1 MADNNWTVEGRTF
14 RTQHDYIAGCRD
26 KKKIDQIR
34 SKIDF
39 QNREAVLKLQRE
51 LQKGNIQFDTMIG
64 TDFKDEVDE
73 LAQKLQ
79 SIPIERKK
87 KKSLFHKDVTGKHT
101 SSDPISK
108 KDKRKNVHPEQ
119 ILKDLDDTLKKEV
132 ILEFKK
138 RERYRKA
145 LLALLAVVAAGS
157 LSYFIYYNF
166 NAQQAGVDSTELSDL
181 KGDNRFNAV
190 EVLPE
195 TEHAEPKP
203 IINKYKTLYQ
213 MNKKLIGWVKIADTD
228 IDYPV
233 MQTDNETYYLDHNF
247 EQEKDRN
254 GSIFMDPKCD
264 AMTPSTNLIIYGHNM
279 RSGKMFGT
287 LNRYEKEEYYQEH
300 KMIQFDT
307 IYQEGTYEVMYAFR
321 SQLYKE
327 TDIVFKYYQ
336 FIEAIS
342 EEEFN
347 SNMREMQA
355 ISLYDT
361 GVTASYGDQLL
372 TLSTCDYNEQNGRFV
387 VVAKRVE

>member
-14 RTQHDYIAGCRD
+14 RTQHDYMAGCRD

-34 SKIDF
+34 NKIDF
-39 QNREAVLKLQRE
+39 QNREAVLKLQKE
-51 LQKGNIQFDTMIG
+51 LQKGSIQFDTMIG

-73 LAQKLQ
+73 IVQKLKSTSNVQ
-79 SIPIERKK
+79 SQ
-87 KKSLFHKDVTGKHT
+87 KKSLFHRNTTNKDTAQ
-101 SSDPISK
+101 K
-108 KDKRKNVHPEQ
+108 KETKKNADKVIHPEQ
-119 ILKDLDDTLKKEV
+119 LLQELDDSLKKEV
-132 ILEFKK
+132 IQELKK

-145 LLALLAVVAAGS
+145 LLTLLAVVAVGS
-157 LSYFIYYNF
+157 FSYFIYYNF
-166 NAQQAGVDSTELSDL
+166 NAQQAGVDSTQLSDL
-181 KGDNRFNAV
+181 KGDNRFNDV

-195 TEHAEPKP
+195 TEHVEPKP

-233 MQTDNETYYLDHNF
+233 MQTDNATYYLDHNF

-287 LNRYEKEEYYQEH
+287 LNSYEKEAYYQEH
-300 KMIQFDT
+300 KTIQFDT

-336 FIEAIS
+336 FIDAIS

-355 ISLYDT
+355 MSLYDT